1 MICNPIIQAILLLG
15 IIIAAIYCG
24 KLLAVYK
31 VKYPLEYSSLRKSV
45 IGREQTINI
54 LLKILI
60 SQDTTNDNEILKY
73 RLLVRLIIIISI
85 ILSLSLVVLCK
96 VISG

>member
-1 MICNPIIQAILLLG
+1 MICNSIIQAILLLG

-31 VKYPLEYSSLRKSV
+31 AKYPLEYSNLRKSV

-60 SQDTTNDNEILKY
+60 SQDTTNDNEILKTF
-73 RLLVRLIIIISI
+73 REGAEELGKILLEMDGGVNP
-85 ILSLSLVVLCK
+85 
-96 VISG
+96 